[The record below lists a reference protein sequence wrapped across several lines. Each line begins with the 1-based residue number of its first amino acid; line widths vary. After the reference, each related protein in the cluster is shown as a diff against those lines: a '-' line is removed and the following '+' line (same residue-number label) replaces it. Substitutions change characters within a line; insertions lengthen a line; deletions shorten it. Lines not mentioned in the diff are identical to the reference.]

1 MHYAPIGLILYLM
14 VNSAIISRIKRCA
27 KQTSLKVVFLILLF
41 LHPLASQAIVLDWST
56 ISSLSWSTSGGT
68 YTTSI
73 NFDSSNPGNDVTI
86 TISGNTS
93 GFLTSSPYNS
103 PGVSS
108 TLTGGQGSSE
118 DSLLLAFNW
127 GSRNNDVT
135 VTFHFNYADGIKN
148 VEFALFDI
156 DRLDNNTSDSGFRD
170 YVSDITGSYKGG
182 SNVIPTIT
190 VEDSSYTSVV
200 NAGKSTQ
207 GIRGEDGAADNSDN
221 ANAYISFGTNVIDEI
236 SFTYGNWTGSGS
248 KAPSNPGQQGIG
260 VYDFNFDK
268 NTKVPEVGSVLG
280 AISLCL
286 TTVLITYY
294 RRKTASALPGKA

>member
-1 MHYAPIGLILYLM
+1 M
-14 VNSAIISRIKRCA
+14 VNSVLISRIKGCA
-27 KQTSLKVVFLILLF
+27 QQFSVKVVLLIILVIQ
-41 LHPLASQAIVLDWST
+41 PLPSQAIVLDWST

-68 YTTSI
+68 YTTSF

-108 TLTGGQGSSE
+108 IITGGQGSSE

-135 VTFHFNYADGIKN
+135 VTFHFNYTDGIKN

-156 DRLDNNTSDSGFRD
+156 DRLDNNTADSGFRD
-170 YVSDITGSYKGG
+170 YISDITGSYNGG
-182 SNVIPTIT
+182 SNIIPTIT

-207 GIRGEDGAADNSDN
+207 GIRGEDGAADNSN
-221 ANAYISFGTNVIDEI
+221 NGNAYISFGTNVIDEI
-236 SFTYGNWTGSGS
+236 SFTYGNWTGGGG

-260 VYDFNFDK
+260 VYDFSFDK
-268 NTKVPEVGSVLG
+268 NPKVPEVG
-280 AISLCL
+280 
-286 TTVLITYY
+286 TTVAAVTLCIFAAMTGYI
-294 RRKTASALPGKA
+294 RQRKMILAKTS